1 MRPAALKEAMD
12 YTPPMAEHHDSLSA
26 EYVRKVARLARL
38 EVTDAEV
45 EKHRASLTAV
55 LGYMER
61 LKGLDLSG
69 VEPMAHV
76 GWAEGERE
84 NRLRE
89 DEPGPALSASEV
101 MRLAPEATPPYIKVP
116 KVLGEGGG
124 A

>member
-1 MRPAALKEAMD
+1 
-12 YTPPMAEHHDSLSA
+12 MAEHRDSLSA

-38 EVTDAEV
+38 EVSDVEV
-45 EKHRASLTAV
+45 EKHRASLAAV

-61 LKGLDLSG
+61 LRGLDLAG

-89 DEPGPALSASEV
+89 DVPRPALLVSEV
-101 MRLAPEATPPYIKVP
+101 MRLAPESTPPFIKVP
-116 KVLGEGGG
+116 KVLGEGEGGG

>member
-1 MRPAALKEAMD
+1 
-12 YTPPMAEHHDSLSA
+12 MAEHRDSLSA
-26 EYVRKVARLARL
+26 EYVRKVAKLARL
-38 EVTDAEV
+38 EVSDAEV

-61 LKGLDLSG
+61 LQGLDLAN

-89 DEPGPALSASEV
+89 DEPGEALPVAEV
-101 MRLAPEATPPYIKVP
+101 VRLAPESTPGDGGAFIKVP
-116 KVLGEGGG
+116 KVMGEGGG